1 MKRTYLV
8 FLVLLSVLVIDQAL
22 KIYIKTNFHYGESY
36 KIAGQDWAQLHF
48 IENEGMAFG
57 ITFGNKCIGVRGDD
71 GNCKGIILSPRG
83 GKILLSIFRLVM
95 VGFLIYLLMDLIR
108 AKEPKGLI
116 VAFSMILAGA
126 IGNIIDSAIYGV
138 IFSNSP
144 IHTNVVSEMFPD
156 AGGYSDFLF
165 GRVVDMFYFPL
176 VDTTLPQWLPFFG
189 GDSFEFF
196 RPVFNVADSSITVG
210 VLMIILFYHNFL
222 FKPTKKEEVEIK
234 ELPKVESDPIS

>member
-1 MKRTYLV
+1 MKRAHIV

-22 KIYIKTNFHYGESY
+22 KIYIKTNFYYGESY

-83 GKILLSIFRLVM
+83 GKVLLSVFRFIM
-95 VGFLIYLLMDLIR
+95 VGFLIYLLMELIR
-108 AKEPKGLI
+108 AREPKGLI

-144 IHTNVVSEMFPD
+144 IHTNIVAEMFPES
-156 AGGYSDFLF
+156 GGYADFLF

-176 VDTTLPQWLPFFG
+176 IDTHFPDWFPFWG
-189 GDSFEFF
+189 GNRFEFF
-196 RPVFNVADSSITVG
+196 RPVFNVADSAITTG
-210 VLMIILFYHNFL
+210 VFMIIIFYHKFL
-222 FKPTKKEEVEIK
+222 FKPSKSEEVQE
-234 ELPKVESDPIS
+234 ENSRVESEPI